1 MKKGLKLLSLAMLFA
16 LPLAACGDNSG
27 SNTSGNQEGGQQQ
40 EGGGQE
46 EGGGSGGG
54 GGEQGGGGQEEGGG
68 GSGGGG
74 GGQSQDEVQTITVDF
89 SKLGYADQ
97 EEIGTKNLASD
108 LTLSAKND
116 GSTPV
121 KWFDNG
127 SALRVYGGDSLVFES
142 KSGAITKIELTLV
155 SGGKSNAVSA
165 QPGSIAD
172 RTTWTGSSNKVTIT
186 VDGTGGHVRY
196 SGAKIT
202 YSGKGGSGGG
212 EEGGGGSGGGQSTD
226 LEDIL
231 VEICFYTTGQEENL
245 FEYDSDDDSYYF
257 GLTWGTTSEYTLLS
271 AVQDAAEYL
280 PEAFVYEVEEPYE
293 DEWLD
298 GDAGAFATYCTEDE
312 TTYCEIGSYEDDG
325 EIVIQFC
332 VYEE

>member
-1 MKKGLKLLSLAMLFA
+1 MKAAKFLALGMLFA

-40 EGGGQE
+40 E
-46 EGGGSGGG
+46 
-54 GGEQGGGGQEEGGG
+54 GGGQEEGGG

-186 VDGTGGHVRY
+186 VGGTGGHVRY

-202 YSGKGGSGGG
+202 YSGKGGSGGQQ
-212 EEGGGGSGGGQSTD
+212 EGGGGGQTAN

-231 VEICFYTTGQEENL
+231 VEICYNL
-245 FEYDSDDDSYYF
+245 FEEEENQFDYDSEDGSYYL
-257 GLTWGTTSEYTLLS
+257 GLTWGTSSDYTLLE
-271 AVQDAAEYL
+271 AVEEASYYL
-280 PEAFVYEVEEPYE
+280 PESFVYEVEAPYE
-293 DEWLD
+293 DEWED
-298 GDAGAFATYCTEDE
+298 GDQGAFATYCTEDE
-312 TTYCEIGSYEDDG
+312 KIYCEIGSYEDDG
-325 EIVIQFC
+325 DIVVQFC